1 MFDSDYQFKGKHA
14 TYVKFLSKDQN
25 GTANVFERMIDV
37 YMLAP
42 IIGKLYGRTALIDR
56 ESTDTAR
63 IFTQQMIREQYKL
76 KYIYRLIMLC
86 HEEEGLTEDMKVKM
100 AFKDDANKDDLAKNM
115 DIFHSYMLGG
125 VEVLYE
131 KFSEDNTTRDDYL
144 YQIYKLIEGFKQEVE
159 KV

>member
-14 TYVKFLSKDQN
+14 TYVKFLNKDEN
-25 GTANVFERMIDV
+25 GANVFERMLDV

-42 IIGKLYGRTALIDR
+42 IIGKLYGRRSGVDK
-56 ESTDTAR
+56 ESSDTAR
-63 IFTQQMIREQYKL
+63 IFADAIIKEQHKL

-86 HEEEGLTEDMKVKM
+86 HEEEGLTEDAKVKM
-100 AFKDDANKDDLAKNM
+100 AFKDDGSKDDLAKNM
-115 DIFHSYMLGG
+115 EIFHSYMLGG

-144 YQIYKLIEGFKQEVE
+144 YQIYKLIEGFKQEIE
-159 KV
+159 KA